1 MAEHNLD
8 PQFRKD
14 VLKAKAKYRKRRKF
28 IIISILSLLLV
39 VTLVQTFFYI
49 REKKQINA
57 QLKEQSQQIEKLEK
71 EAKVNDVVID
81 KLKDPQ
87 FITDLVRQEYGLSY
101 GGEIIFSLPQQ
112 ENFLKNAIE
121 AIMQGN
127 IEKKDDGSG
136 RIDDSKLP
144 GSNKDSKDKKNKDD
158 KSESKSEKTDEE
170 SSDEES
176 ENTSDKKTSS
186 SNSNRNSTNTKKNSN
201 TNNAQSNTRNNNRG

>member
-28 IIISILSLLLV
+28 IIISVLSLLLV

-71 EAKVNDVVID
+71 EAKVNEVVID

-101 GGEIIFSLPQQ
+101 GGELIFRLPQQ

-201 TNNAQSNTRNNNRG
+201 TNNTQSNTRSNNRG

>member
-28 IIISILSLLLV
+28 IIISVLSLLLV

-71 EAKVNDVVID
+71 EAKVNEVVID

-101 GGEIIFSLPQQ
+101 GGELIFSLPQQ

-158 KSESKSEKTDEE
+158 KSESKSEKTNEE

-201 TNNAQSNTRNNNRG
+201 TNNTQSNTRSNNRG